1 MPPQKPR
8 RVKRGRPS
16 RSDQPRILILCEGT
30 RTEPNYFGGFK
41 KAQRLTSVVVRPL
54 RSGQVGPAGLLRR
67 VREELK
73 EDSGWDEVYCIL
85 DHDGRDAEID
95 SFEKKLAAVDLQTDS
110 CDIKMVLSRPCFE
123 FWLLLHFEITDRPFS
138 SGPRGTECE
147 DVIKRLG
154 RHLHGYEKNDS
165 QVFEKCREHIHAALE
180 NAERLRR
187 TVRSLPRSPSAP
199 QTQVET
205 LVRRLLKL
213 SQGW

>member
-1 MPPQKPR
+1 MPPQKSR

-16 RSDQPRILILCEGT
+16 RSGKPRILILCEGT

-41 KAQRLTSVVVRPL
+41 QAQRLTSVVVRPL
-54 RSGQVGPAGLLRR
+54 RSRQVGPTGLLRR

-73 EDSGWDEVYCIL
+73 EDSGWDEVYCVL

-95 SFEKKLAAVDLQTDS
+95 SFEKKLAAVDLQADS
-110 CDIKMVLSRPCFE
+110 CDTKMVLSRPCFE

-154 RHLHGYEKNDS
+154 RHLHGYKKNDS
-165 QVFEKCREHIHAALE
+165 QVFEKCREHIHTALD

-187 TVRSLPRSPSAP
+187 TARSLPRPSSAP
-199 QTQVET
+199 QTQIET
-205 LVRRLLKL
+205 LIRRLLKL
-213 SQGW
+213 SRGW

>member
-1 MPPQKPR
+1 MPPQKSR

-30 RTEPNYFGGFK
+30 KTEPNYFGGLK
-41 KAQRLTSVVVRPL
+41 KDQRLTSVVVRPL

-73 EDSGWDEVYCIL
+73 EDSGWDEVYCVL

-95 SFEKKLAAVDLQTDS
+95 SFEKKLAAVDFQADS
-110 CDIKMVLSRPCFE
+110 CVTKMVLSRPCFE
-123 FWLLLHFEITDRPFS
+123 FWLLLHFEMTDRPFS
-138 SGPRGTECE
+138 SGHRGTECE

-154 RHLHGYEKNDS
+154 RHLHGYKKNDS
-165 QVFEKCREHIHAALE
+165 QVFEKCREHIHTALD

-187 TVRSLPRSPSAP
+187 TTHSLPESPAAS

-205 LVRRLLKL
+205 LVQRLLKL
-213 SQGW
+213 SRS